1 MIAPIFNIFIT
12 NFIVTITCFSAGKI
26 LIDKLKIKENFSIS
40 LIFGVLVLSQISLV
54 LNFFTPINSLIT
66 YLLVFISIVYFFLQ
80 AKIKIKLFKIAII
93 SFLSILFYFKG
104 NHAEDFTIYHHINLQ
119 AINDYKIILGLTH
132 LKLNLGQSPISFY
145 GDAIFQNLPFIKH
158 KMNYLSYILFCG
170 LIFFLY
176 KKIKTKEYFEFAEY
190 FLIISSVYFLI
201 KFSRLGAHGADF
213 ICAAIIIIGLYF
225 FLKINFNEVKNSNNN
240 QYIVLSSI
248 LISNAYF
255 YKVFAISFYILLIAI
270 FYLILKNK
278 LLKKYYLLITFIVIL
293 NLAFFLKNFLISGC
307 LIFPIPQ
314 TCFDNLAWGMGT
326 LKINDWKTINEA
338 WTKGW
343 YNYFTIEY
351 QKYILNFNWLDTWL
365 KNHFLKSL
373 EKFFV
378 PIFAIITLIKFMRND
393 VVYDTKYKINIVL
406 IFFTSLIAVLIW
418 FFNSPLVRLGLIAL
432 IPFLIIL
439 LNLNLFKNFNF
450 KIKKKNIFILL
461 IVFPTFFIAKNT
473 YRIIDASS
481 NYEEYPYPRINK
493 DNEITIVK
501 ENIITKKENGVFY
514 KIYDGDKCFNI
525 KFPCIIE
532 NKFKNKNFTFNYRN
546 NYLILKNQNEQ
557 N

>member
-1 MIAPIFNIFIT
+1 MIAPIFNIFVT

-40 LIFGVLVLSQISLV
+40 LIFGVLVLSQISLI

-66 YLLVFISIVYFFLQ
+66 YSLIFVSLGYFFLQ
-80 AKIKIKLFKIAII
+80 KKIKIKLLKIAII
-93 SFLSILFYFKG
+93 SFFSILFYFKG

-145 GDAIFQNLPFIKH
+145 GDAIFQNLPFIKY
-158 KMNYLSYILFCG
+158 KINYLSYILFCG
-170 LIFFLY
+170 VIFFLY
-176 KKIKTKEYFEFAEY
+176 KKIKKKEYFEFAEY

-213 ICAAIIIIGLYF
+213 ICVAIIIIGLYF
-225 FLKINFNEVKNSNNN
+225 FLKINFDEIKNSNNH
-240 QYIVLSSI
+240 QYIVLTSF

-255 YKVFAISFYILLIAI
+255 YKVFAISFYVLLIALLYFI
-270 FYLILKNK
+270 FKNK
-278 LLKKYYLLITFIVIL
+278 LLKKYYLLIILIIIL

-351 QKYILNFNWLDTWL
+351 QKYILSFNWLNTWL
-365 KNHFLKSL
+365 NNHFLKSL

-378 PIFAIITLIKFMRND
+378 PIFTIITLIKFLRNE
-393 VVYDTKYKINIVL
+393 VVYDAKYNLNIIF
-406 IFFTSLIAVLIW
+406 IFFTSTISILIL
-418 FFNSPLVRLGLIAL
+418 FLNSPLVRLGLIAL

-439 LNLNLFKNFNF
+439 LNQNLFKNFNF

-461 IVFPTFFIAKNT
+461 IFFPTFFIIKNI
-473 YRIIDASS
+473 YRIINTPL
-481 NYEEYPYPRINK
+481 NYQEYPYPRINK
-493 DNEITIVK
+493 DNKITIIK
-501 ENIITKKENGVFY
+501 EKIITKKENDVFF
-514 KIYDGDKCFNI
+514 KIYDGEKCFNI
-525 KFPCIIE
+525 KFPCIIK
-532 NKFKNKNFTFNYRN
+532 NKNKNFTFNSVN
-546 NYLILKNQNEQ
+546 NYLILKNLYDKN
-557 N
+557 

>member
-1 MIAPIFNIFIT
+1 MIAPIFNIFVT

-40 LIFGVLVLSQISLV
+40 LIFGVLVLSQISLI

-66 YLLVFISIVYFFLQ
+66 YSLIFVSLGYFFLQ
-80 AKIKIKLFKIAII
+80 KKIKIKLLKIAII
-93 SFLSILFYFKG
+93 SFFSILFYFKG

-145 GDAIFQNLPFIKH
+145 GDAIFQNLPFIKY
-158 KMNYLSYILFCG
+158 KINYLSYILFCG
-170 LIFFLY
+170 VIFFLY
-176 KKIKTKEYFEFAEY
+176 KKIKKKEYFEFAEY

-213 ICAAIIIIGLYF
+213 ICVAIIIIGLYF
-225 FLKINFNEVKNSNNN
+225 FLKINFDEIKNSNNH
-240 QYIVLSSI
+240 QYIVLTSF

-255 YKVFAISFYILLIAI
+255 YKVFAISFYVLLIALLYFI
-270 FYLILKNK
+270 FKNK
-278 LLKKYYLLITFIVIL
+278 LLKKYYLLIILIIIL

-351 QKYILNFNWLDTWL
+351 QKYILSFNWLNTWL
-365 KNHFLKSL
+365 NNHFLKSL

-378 PIFAIITLIKFMRND
+378 PIFTIITLIKFLRNE
-393 VVYDTKYKINIVL
+393 VVYDAKYNLNIIF
-406 IFFTSLIAVLIW
+406 IFFTSTISVLIW
-418 FFNSPLVRLGLIAL
+418 FLNSPLVRLGLIAL

-461 IVFPTFFIAKNT
+461 IFFPTFFIIKNI
-473 YRIIDASS
+473 YRIINTPL
-481 NYEEYPYPRINK
+481 NYQEYPYPRINK
-493 DNEITIVK
+493 DNKITIIK
-501 ENIITKKENGVFY
+501 EKIITKKENDVFF
-514 KIYDGDKCFNI
+514 KIYDGEKCFNI
-525 KFPCIIE
+525 KFPCIIK
-532 NKFKNKNFTFNYRN
+532 NKNKNFTFNSVN
-546 NYLILKNQNEQ
+546 NYLILKNLDDKN
-557 N
+557 

>member
-1 MIAPIFNIFIT
+1 MIAPIFNIFVT

-40 LIFGVLVLSQISLV
+40 LIFGVLVLSQISLI

-66 YLLVFISIVYFFLQ
+66 YSLIFVSLGYFFLQ
-80 AKIKIKLFKIAII
+80 KKIKIKLLKIAII
-93 SFLSILFYFKG
+93 SFFSILFYFKG

-145 GDAIFQNLPFIKH
+145 GDAIFQNLPFIKY
-158 KMNYLSYILFCG
+158 KINYLSYILFCG
-170 LIFFLY
+170 VIFFLY
-176 KKIKTKEYFEFAEY
+176 KKIKKKEYFEFAEY

-213 ICAAIIIIGLYF
+213 ICVAIIIIGLYF
-225 FLKINFNEVKNSNNN
+225 FLKINFDEIKNSNNH
-240 QYIVLSSI
+240 QYIVLTSF

-255 YKVFAISFYILLIAI
+255 YKVFAISFYVLLIALLYFI
-270 FYLILKNK
+270 FKNK
-278 LLKKYYLLITFIVIL
+278 LLKKYYLLIILIIIL

-351 QKYILNFNWLDTWL
+351 QKYILSFNWLNTWL
-365 KNHFLKSL
+365 NNHFLKSL

-378 PIFAIITLIKFMRND
+378 PIFTIITLIKFLRNE
-393 VVYDTKYKINIVL
+393 VVYDAKYNLNIIF
-406 IFFTSLIAVLIW
+406 IFFTSTISVLIW
-418 FFNSPLVRLGLIAL
+418 FLNSPLVRLGLIAL

-461 IVFPTFFIAKNT
+461 IFFPTFFIIKNI
-473 YRIIDASS
+473 YRIINTPL
-481 NYEEYPYPRINK
+481 NYQEYPYPRINK
-493 DNEITIVK
+493 DNKITIIK
-501 ENIITKKENGVFY
+501 EKIITKKENDVFF
-514 KIYDGDKCFNI
+514 KIYDGEKCFNI
-525 KFPCIIE
+525 KFPCIIK
-532 NKFKNKNFTFNYRN
+532 NKNKNFTFNSVN
-546 NYLILKNQNEQ
+546 NYLILKNLYDKN
-557 N
+557 